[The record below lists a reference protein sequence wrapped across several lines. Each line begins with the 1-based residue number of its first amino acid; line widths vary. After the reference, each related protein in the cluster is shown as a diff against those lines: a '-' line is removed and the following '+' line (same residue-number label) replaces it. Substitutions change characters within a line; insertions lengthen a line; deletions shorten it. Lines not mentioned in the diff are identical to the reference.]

1 MIEEGDAEEVVEIE
15 FGEAFGQTEEDL
27 AAEKE
32 DEARQLE
39 ERKERGE
46 KVAAIMAQDLTA
58 AFTT

>member
-1 MIEEGDAEEVVEIE
+1 MIEEGDAEEAVEIE
-15 FGEAFGQTEEDL
+15 FGEAFGQAEEDL

-39 ERKERGE
+39 ERKKRGE

-58 AFTT
+58 ASTT